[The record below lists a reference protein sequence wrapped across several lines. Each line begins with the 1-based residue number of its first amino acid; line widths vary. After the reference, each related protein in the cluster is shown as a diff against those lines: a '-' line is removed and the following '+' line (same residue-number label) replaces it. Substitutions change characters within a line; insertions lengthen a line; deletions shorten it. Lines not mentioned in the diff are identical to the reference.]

1 MHYNGGYLIG
11 QINKLTNRR
20 VNELLKKENI
30 SEFNGAQGT
39 ILFVLSNEGEMSIKD
54 IGKATGLAK
63 TSLTSML
70 ERMEKSGLI
79 LRRQDSV
86 DKRKTLLFLTDK
98 ARDLENDYIAVSE
111 KMGDIYYQGFTADE
125 VKEQRAIAK

>member
-1 MHYNGGYLIG
+1 MHYNGGCLIG

-70 ERMEKSGLI
+70 ERMEKKDHL
-79 LRRQDSV
+79 QQV
-86 DKRKTLLFLTDK
+86 
-98 ARDLENDYIAVSE
+98 
-111 KMGDIYYQGFTADE
+111 
-125 VKEQRAIAK
+125 